1 MPELLNFLLAVVI
14 ILFVAKAGGY
24 VSSRLG
30 QPSVLGELLVGLL
43 LGPTFLNLLEVV
55 PRFVGD
61 THLTESL
68 TLFAEIGVLLLMFL
82 AGLELE
88 LHELLRSGRV
98 ALLAGT
104 LGVIA
109 PLLGGFATAG
119 LFGIDSGEALFIG
132 LALSAT
138 SVSISARTLMELG
151 VLRSKVGVS
160 LLGAA
165 VFDDILVVL
174 LLSAASAML
183 ITDGGPSGGLGLALL
198 RIGLFLAV
206 ATAAGLLLVP
216 PLLRRV
222 SDLPISQGIV
232 TFALIACFLFAW
244 ASEAF
249 GGVAAITGAFLAGLF
264 LARTPFVTQ
273 IEEKVSAMAYGLFVP
288 VFLVNIGLQANLR
301 EIGPQLWLFAVVLT
315 LVAIVTKVIGS
326 GGGAR
331 LAGFSNIDSL
341 RLGIGMVSRGE
352 VGLIVASFALSQG
365 MLDQA
370 YFSVVVFMII
380 VATFVTP
387 LLLRALYR
395 DNDDEA
401 AGRQKESKVLLETN
415 RDPNETPKEARYV
428 LPRSTRPG

>member
-1 MPELLNFLLAVVI
+1 
-14 ILFVAKAGGY
+14 
-24 VSSRLG
+24 G
-30 QPSVLGELLVGLL
+30 Q
-43 LGPTFLNLLEVV
+43 
-55 PRFVGD
+55 
-61 THLTESL
+61 
-68 TLFAEIGVLLLMFL
+68 
-82 AGLELE
+82 
-88 LHELLRSGRV
+88 
-98 ALLAGT
+98 
-104 LGVIA
+104 
-109 PLLGGFATAG
+109 
-119 LFGIDSGEALFIG
+119 
-132 LALSAT
+132 
-138 SVSISARTLMELG
+138 
-151 VLRSKVGVS
+151 
-160 LLGAA
+160 
-165 VFDDILVVL
+165 
-174 LLSAASAML
+174 
-183 ITDGGPSGGLGLALL
+183 SGGLGLALL

-206 ATAAGLLLVP
+206 ATGAGLLFVP